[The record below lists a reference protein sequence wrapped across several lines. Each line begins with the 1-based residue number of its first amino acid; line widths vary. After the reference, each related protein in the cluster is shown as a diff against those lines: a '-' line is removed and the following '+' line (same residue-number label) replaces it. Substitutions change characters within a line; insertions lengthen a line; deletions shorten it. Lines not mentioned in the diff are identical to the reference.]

1 MPSKE
6 AHLQLAERNQHVLD
20 YLLAEPQKCAEW
32 IATVAFYKAL
42 HLVEALFAHHGL
54 GHSHNHE
61 DRDHRLKADRRYHH
75 IYKHYRP
82 LWAASIVARY
92 LCDPQGRQFSRF
104 HDYLTPQHLQ
114 SQLLDH
120 RLQQVEKSVHKLL
133 AQ

>member
-6 AHLQLAERNQHVLD
+6 AHLQLAERNQQVLD

-32 IATVAFYKAL
+32 IATAAFYKAL
-42 HLVEALFAHHGL
+42 HLVEALFDHHGV

-61 DRDHRLKADRRYHH
+61 NRDHRLKADKRYQH

-92 LCDPQGRQFSRF
+92 LCDPQGKQLSCFA
-104 HDYLTPQHLQ
+104 DYLTPDQARSRLV
-114 SQLLDH
+114 DH
-120 RLQQVEKSVHKLL
+120 RLQQVDNSVRKLL
-133 AQ
+133 GQ